1 MKQITDAPFEGDS
14 VHPSESLR
22 FGAFLA
28 PYHPL
33 NADPALQL
41 RRDID
46 LMEHLDHLGFDEAWM
61 GEHHSTGA
69 EIVPAADIFIA
80 AAAERTQRLR
90 FGTGVVSLPYH
101 HPLVTVDRI
110 TQLDLQTRGR
120 LIFGTGPGKIP
131 LDAHMMGI
139 DPSDQRRRQG
149 EALEAILALLRGE
162 VVTMSTDW
170 FTLRDARAQLPT
182 YDPAGIEIA
191 AASTVSPNGS
201 VLAGTHGLSLLSL
214 AAGSPAGFDALDRNW
229 DVYEKVCAEHGHSA
243 DRARWRLVNP
253 MFLAETRAD
262 AERAVSR
269 RIGSMAAYVNRQ
281 TGQRPDWAES
291 GRGIIDHWRNDSLG
305 EFGQAVIGTP
315 DEAIAQIDRL
325 LDKTGGFGT
334 LLILHVD
341 MADWEDTKRSYELF
355 ASEVIPH
362 FRRRNL
368 GREAS
373 LQYAE
378 DHRERLIGGLVTA
391 ITKAH
396 TDYYGESAATG
407 A

>member
-1 MKQITDAPFEGDS
+1 MTLVWTTDS
-14 VHPSESLR
+14 IN

-69 EIVPAADIFIA
+69 EIVPAPDLFIA
-80 AAAERTQRLR
+80 AAAERTERIR
-90 FGTGVVSLPYH
+90 FGTGVTSLPYH
-101 HPLVTVDRI
+101 HPLITADRI

-139 DPSDQRRRQG
+139 DPSDQRRMQG

-162 VVTMSTDW
+162 VVNMETDW

-182 YDPAGIEIA
+182 YNPAGIEIA
-191 AASTVSPNGS
+191 TASTMSPNGS

-214 AAGSPAGFDALDRNW
+214 AASSPSGFDVLDRNW
-229 DVYEKVCAEHGHSA
+229 GVYEKVCAENGHAA
-243 DRARWRLVNP
+243 DRSTWRLVNP

-269 RIGSMAAYVNRQ
+269 RIDSMAAYVNRQ
-281 TGQRPDWAES
+281 TGQNPDWAQTPK
-291 GRGIIDHWRNDSLG
+291 GIIDQWRNDTLG
-305 EFGQAVIGTP
+305 EFGQAIIGTP
-315 DEAIAQIDRL
+315 DEAIAQIERL
-325 LDKTGGFGT
+325 IEKTGGFGT
-334 LLILHVD
+334 MLILHVD
-341 MADWEDTKRSYELF
+341 MANWEDTKRSYDLF

-362 FRRRNL
+362 FKNRNA

-373 LQYAE
+373 LQFAE
-378 DHRERLIGGLVTA
+378 DNRDYLLGGLIGA

-396 TDYYGESAATG
+396 TDYYGQPAQTAG
-407 A
+407 AQA

>member
-1 MKQITDAPFEGDS
+1 MWTPDS
-14 VHPSESLR
+14 IK

-33 NADPALQL
+33 DADPALQL

-46 LMEHLDHLGFDEAWM
+46 LMTHLDHLGFDEAWM

-69 EIVPAADIFIA
+69 EIVPAPDVFIA
-80 AAAERTQRLR
+80 AAAERTERIR
-90 FGTGVVSLPYH
+90 FGTGVMSLPYH
-101 HPLVTVDRI
+101 HPLVTADRI

-139 DPSDQRRRQG
+139 NPSDQRRRQG
-149 EALEAILALLRGE
+149 EALEAILPLLRGE
-162 VVTMSTDW
+162 VVDMETDW
-170 FTLRDARAQLPT
+170 FTLRDARAQLPL
-182 YDPAGIEIA
+182 YAGSIEIA
-191 AASTVSPNGS
+191 TASTISPNGS

-214 AAGSPAGFDALDRNW
+214 AASSPSGFESLDRNW
-229 DVYEKVCAEHGHSA
+229 GVYEKVARENGHVA
-243 DRARWRLVNP
+243 DRSTWRIVNP

-281 TGQRPDWAES
+281 TGENPAWADTPA
-291 GRGIIDHWRNDSLG
+291 GIVDQWRNDTLG
-305 EFGQAVIGTP
+305 EFGQAIIGTP
-315 DEAIAQIDRL
+315 ADAIDQIDRL
-325 LDKTGGFGT
+325 IEKTGGFGT

-341 MADWEDTKRSYELF
+341 MANWEDTKRSYELF

-362 FRRRNL
+362 FKRRNI

-373 LQYAE
+373 LQFAADNSEY
-378 DHRERLIGGLVTA
+378 LIGGLAGA

-396 TDYYGESAATG
+396 TDYYGRSAETAG
-407 A
+407 AQV

>member
-1 MKQITDAPFEGDS
+1 MWTSDS
-14 VHPSESLR
+14 IK

-33 NADPALQL
+33 DADPALQL

-46 LMEHLDHLGFDEAWM
+46 LMTHLDHLGFDEAWM

-69 EIVPAADIFIA
+69 EIVPAPDVFIA
-80 AAAERTQRLR
+80 AAAERTERIR
-90 FGTGVVSLPYH
+90 FGTGVMSLPYH
-101 HPLVTVDRI
+101 HPLVTADRI

-139 DPSDQRRRQG
+139 NPSDQRRRQG
-149 EALEAILALLRGE
+149 EALEAILLLLRGE
-162 VVTMSTDW
+162 VVDMETDW
-170 FTLRDARAQLPT
+170 FTLRDARAQLPL
-182 YDPAGIEIA
+182 YAGSIEIA
-191 AASTVSPNGS
+191 TASTISPNGS

-214 AAGSPAGFDALDRNW
+214 AASSPSGFESLDRNW
-229 DVYEKVCAEHGHSA
+229 GVYEKVARENGHVA
-243 DRARWRLVNP
+243 DRSTWRIVNP

-281 TGQRPDWAES
+281 TGQNPAWADTPA
-291 GRGIIDHWRNDSLG
+291 GIVDQWRNDTLG
-305 EFGQAVIGTP
+305 EFGQAIIGTP
-315 DEAIAQIDRL
+315 EDAIDQIDRL
-325 LDKTGGFGT
+325 IEKTGGFGT

-341 MADWEDTKRSYELF
+341 MASWEDTKRSYELF
-355 ASEVIPH
+355 AAEVIPH
-362 FRRRNL
+362 FKRRNI

-373 LQYAE
+373 LQFAADNSEY
-378 DHRERLIGGLVTA
+378 LIGGLAGA

-396 TDYYGESAATG
+396 TDYYGRSAETAG
-407 A
+407 AQV

>member
-1 MKQITDAPFEGDS
+1 MWTSDS
-14 VHPSESLR
+14 IK

-33 NADPALQL
+33 NVDPALQL

-69 EIVPAADIFIA
+69 EIVPAPDMFIA
-80 AAAERTQRLR
+80 AAAERTERIR
-90 FGTGVVSLPYH
+90 FGTGVTSLPYH
-101 HPLVTVDRI
+101 HPLVTADRI

-139 DPSDQRRRQG
+139 NPSDQRRMQG
-149 EALEAILALLRGE
+149 EALEAILPLLRGE
-162 VVTMSTDW
+162 VVNMETDW

-182 YDPAGIEIA
+182 YNPAGIEIA
-191 AASTVSPNGS
+191 TASTMSPNGS

-214 AAGSPAGFDALDRNW
+214 AASSPSGFDVLDRNW
-229 DVYEKVCAEHGHSA
+229 GVYEKVCAENGHVA
-243 DRARWRLVNP
+243 DRSTWRLVNP

-269 RIGSMAAYVNRQ
+269 RIDSMAAYVNRQ
-281 TGQRPDWAES
+281 TGQNPDWAQTPK
-291 GRGIIDHWRNDSLG
+291 GIIDQWRNDTLG
-305 EFGQAVIGTP
+305 EFGQAIIGTP
-315 DEAIAQIDRL
+315 DEAIAQIERL
-325 LDKTGGFGT
+325 IEKTGGFGT
-334 LLILHVD
+334 MLILHVD
-341 MADWEDTKRSYELF
+341 MANWEDTKRSYDLF

-362 FRRRNL
+362 FKNRNR

-373 LQYAE
+373 LQFAE
-378 DHRERLIGGLVTA
+378 DNRDYLIGGLVGA

-396 TDYYGESAATG
+396 TDYYGQPAETAG
-407 A
+407 AQA

>member
-1 MKQITDAPFEGDS
+1 MWTP
-14 VHPSESLR
+14 ESLR

-69 EIVPAADIFIA
+69 EIVPAPDQFIA
-80 AAAERTQRLR
+80 AAAERTSRIR

-101 HPLVTVDRI
+101 HPLITADRI
-110 TQLDLQTRGR
+110 TQLDLLTRGR

-131 LDAHMMGI
+131 LDALMMGI
-139 DPSDQRRRQG
+139 DPADQRRRQG
-149 EALEAILALLRGE
+149 EALEAILPLLRGE
-162 VVTMSTDW
+162 VVNMTTDW

-182 YDPAGIEIA
+182 YDPAGIEVV
-191 AASTVSPNGS
+191 AASTISPNGS
-201 VLAGTHGLSLLSL
+201 VLAGSHGLSLMSL
-214 AAGSPAGFDALDRNW
+214 AASSPAGFDTLDRNW
-229 DVYEKVCAEHGHSA
+229 GVYEKVAAEHGHIA

-253 MFLAETRAD
+253 IFLAETRAD

-269 RIGSMAAYVNRQ
+269 RIDAIAAYVNRQ
-281 TGQRPDWAES
+281 IGATPDWAQTPH
-291 GRGIIDHWRNDSLG
+291 GIVEQWRTDTIG

-315 DEAIAQIDRL
+315 EDAIAQIERL
-325 LDKTGGFGT
+325 IDKTGGFGT

-341 MADWEDTKRSYELF
+341 MANWEDTKRSYELF
-355 ASEVIPH
+355 ASEVVPH
-362 FRRRNL
+362 FKNRNR

-373 LQYAE
+373 LRYAS
-378 DHRERLIGGLVTA
+378 DHREQLVGA
-391 ITKAH
+391 LVGALTKA
-396 TDYYGESAATG
+396 TSEYYGEPAAAPG
-407 A
+407 R

>member
-1 MKQITDAPFEGDS
+1 MTLVWTTDS
-14 VHPSESLR
+14 IN

-69 EIVPAADIFIA
+69 EIVPAPDLFIA
-80 AAAERTQRLR
+80 AAAERTERIR
-90 FGTGVVSLPYH
+90 FGTGVTSLPYH
-101 HPLVTVDRI
+101 HPLITADRI

-139 DPSDQRRRQG
+139 DPSDQRRMQG

-162 VVTMSTDW
+162 VVNMETDW

-182 YDPAGIEIA
+182 YNPAGIEIA
-191 AASTVSPNGS
+191 TASTMSPNGS

-214 AAGSPAGFDALDRNW
+214 AASSPSGFDVLDRNW
-229 DVYEKVCAEHGHSA
+229 GVYEKVCADNGHVA
-243 DRARWRLVNP
+243 DRSTWRLVNP

-269 RIGSMAAYVNRQ
+269 RIDSMAAYVNRQ
-281 TGQRPDWAES
+281 TGQNPDWAQTPT
-291 GRGIIDHWRNDSLG
+291 GIIDQWRNDTLG
-305 EFGQAVIGTP
+305 EFGQAIIGTP
-315 DEAIAQIDRL
+315 DEAIAQIERL
-325 LDKTGGFGT
+325 IEKTGGFGT
-334 LLILHVD
+334 MLILHVD
-341 MADWEDTKRSYELF
+341 MANWEDTKRSYDLF

-362 FRRRNL
+362 FKNRNA

-373 LQYAE
+373 LQFAE
-378 DHRERLIGGLVTA
+378 DNRDYLLGGLIGA

-396 TDYYGESAATG
+396 TDYYGQPAETAG
-407 A
+407 AQA

>member
-1 MKQITDAPFEGDS
+1 MWTAESMK
-14 VHPSESLR
+14 
-22 FGAFLA
+22 FGTFLA

-33 NADPALQL
+33 DADPALQL

-69 EIVPAADIFIA
+69 EIVPAPDVFIA
-80 AAAERTQRLR
+80 AAAERTERLR
-90 FGTGVVSLPYH
+90 FGTGVMSLPYH

-139 DPSDQRRRQG
+139 NPSDQRRRQG

-162 VVTMSTDW
+162 VVNMTTDW

-182 YDPAGIEIA
+182 YDPAGIEVA
-191 AASTVSPNGS
+191 TASTISPNGS
-201 VLAGTHGLSLLSL
+201 VLAGQHGLSLLSL
-214 AAGSPAGFDALDRNW
+214 AASSPMGFEVLDRNW
-229 DVYEKVCAEHGHSA
+229 GVYEKACAEHGHVA
-243 DRARWRLVNP
+243 DRSRWRLVNP
-253 MFLAETRAD
+253 IFLAETREE

-281 TGQRPDWAES
+281 TGENPAWADTPK
-291 GRGIIDHWRNDSLG
+291 GIIDQWRNENLG
-305 EFGQAVIGTP
+305 EFGQAIIDTP
-315 DEAIAQIDRL
+315 DEAIARIEKL
-325 LDKTGGFGT
+325 IEKTGGFGT
-334 LLILHVD
+334 MLVLHVD
-341 MADWEDTKRSYELF
+341 MASWEDTKRSYELF

-362 FRRRNL
+362 FKNRNRRR
-368 GREAS
+368 EDS
-373 LQYAE
+373 LQYAA
-378 DHRERLIGGLVTA
+378 DNRELLIGQLVTA

-396 TDYYGESAATG
+396 TDYYGEAAATG

>member
-1 MKQITDAPFEGDS
+1 MWTPASIK
-14 VHPSESLR
+14 

-33 NADPALQL
+33 TADPALQL

-69 EIVPAADIFIA
+69 EIVPAPDVFIA
-80 AAAERTQRLR
+80 AAAERTRRIR
-90 FGTGVVSLPYH
+90 FGTGVLSLPYH
-101 HPLVTVDRI
+101 HPLVTADRI

-120 LIFGTGPGKIP
+120 LIVGTGPGKIP

-139 DPSDQRRRQG
+139 DPIDQRRMQG
-149 EALEAILALLRGE
+149 EALEAVLRLLRGE
-162 VVTMSTDW
+162 VVTMQTDW

-182 YDPAGIEIA
+182 YDPAGIEVA
-191 AASTVSPNGS
+191 TASTISPNGS

-214 AAGSPAGFDALDRNW
+214 AASSPSGFEVLDRNW
-229 DVYEKVCAEHGHSA
+229 GVYEKVSAEHGHRA
-243 DRARWRLVNP
+243 DRSTWRVVNP

-269 RIGSMAAYVNRQ
+269 RIHAIAEYVNRQ
-281 TGQRPDWAES
+281 QGIEPDWAQTP
-291 GRGIIDHWRNDSLG
+291 GGIIEQWRTDTLG
-305 EFGQAVIGTP
+305 EFGQVVIGTP
-315 DEAIAQIDRL
+315 EDAIAQIERL
-325 LDKTGGFGT
+325 IEKTGGFGT

-341 MADWEDTKRSYELF
+341 MANWEDTVRSYELF
-355 ASEVIPH
+355 ASEVIPY
-362 FRRRNL
+362 FKNRNAGRR
-368 GREAS
+368 AS
-373 LQYAE
+373 LQFAE
-378 DHRERLIGGLVTA
+378 DHRDHLIGGLVGA

-396 TDYYGESAATG
+396 NDYYGQPVG

>member
-1 MKQITDAPFEGDS
+1 MWTTDS
-14 VHPSESLR
+14 IK

-69 EIVPAADIFIA
+69 EIVPAPDLFIA
-80 AAAERTQRLR
+80 AAAERTERIR
-90 FGTGVVSLPYH
+90 FGTGVTSLPYH
-101 HPLVTVDRI
+101 HPLVTADRI

-139 DPSDQRRRQG
+139 NPSDQRRMQG

-162 VVTMSTDW
+162 VVNMETDW

-182 YDPAGIEIA
+182 YNPAGIEIA
-191 AASTVSPNGS
+191 TASTMSPNGS

-214 AAGSPAGFDALDRNW
+214 AASSPSGFDVLDRNW
-229 DVYEKVCAEHGHSA
+229 GVYEKVCAENGHVA
-243 DRARWRLVNP
+243 DRSTWRLVNP

-269 RIGSMAAYVNRQ
+269 RIDSMAAYVNRQ
-281 TGQRPDWAES
+281 TGQNPDWAQTPK
-291 GRGIIDHWRNDSLG
+291 GIIDQWRGDTLG
-305 EFGQAVIGTP
+305 EFGQAIIGTP
-315 DEAIAQIDRL
+315 DEAIAQIERL
-325 LDKTGGFGT
+325 IEKTGGFGT
-334 LLILHVD
+334 MLILHVD
-341 MADWEDTKRSYELF
+341 MANWEDTKRSYDLF

-362 FRRRNL
+362 FKNRNA

-373 LQYAE
+373 LQFAE
-378 DHRERLIGGLVTA
+378 DNRDYLLGGLIGA

-396 TDYYGESAATG
+396 TDYYGQPAETAG
-407 A
+407 AQA

>member
-1 MKQITDAPFEGDS
+1 MWTS
-14 VHPSESLR
+14 RSLR

-33 NADPALQL
+33 DADPALQL
-41 RRDID
+41 RRDLD

-69 EIVPAADIFIA
+69 EIVPAPDMFIA
-80 AAAERTQRLR
+80 AAAERTRRIR
-90 FGTGVVSLPYH
+90 FGTGVMSLPYH
-101 HPLVTVDRI
+101 HPLITADRI

-120 LIFGTGPGKIP
+120 LIVGTGPGKIP

-162 VVTMSTDW
+162 VVNTTTDW

-182 YDPAGIEIA
+182 YDPAGIEVA
-191 AASTVSPNGS
+191 VASTISPNGS

-214 AAGSPAGFDALDRNW
+214 AAGSPTGFDALDRNW
-229 DVYEKVCAEHGHSA
+229 GVYEKVCADHGHLA
-243 DRARWRLVNP
+243 DRSTWRLVNP
-253 MFLAETRAD
+253 MFLAESRAD

-269 RIGSMAAYVNRQ
+269 RIGAMAAYVNRQ
-281 TGQRPDWAES
+281 TGVRPEWAQS
-291 GRGIIDHWRNDSLG
+291 PRTIIDQWRNDTLG
-305 EFGQAVIGTP
+305 EFGQAIIGTP
-315 DEAIAQIDRL
+315 DEAIAQIERL
-325 LDKTGGFGT
+325 IDKTGGFGT
-334 LLILHVD
+334 LLVLHVD
-341 MADWEDTKRSYELF
+341 MANWEDTLRSYELF
-355 ASEVIPH
+355 AAEVIPH
-362 FRRRNL
+362 FTRRNA

-373 LQYAE
+373 LQFAE
-378 DHRERLIGGLVTA
+378 DNHEYLIGGLVGA

-396 TDYYGESAATG
+396 TDYYGDQQG

>member
-1 MKQITDAPFEGDS
+1 MWKAD
-14 VHPSESLR
+14 SLR

-28 PYHPL
+28 PFHPL
-33 NADPALQL
+33 DADPALQL
-41 RRDID
+41 RRDLD
-46 LMEHLDHLGFDEAWM
+46 LMAHLDHLGFEEAWI

-69 EIVPAADIFIA
+69 EIVPAPDQFIA
-80 AAAERTQRLR
+80 AAAERTSRIR

-120 LIFGTGPGKIP
+120 VVLGTGPGKIP

-139 DPSDQRRRQG
+139 DPADQRRMQG
-149 EALEAILALLRGE
+149 EALDAVLPLLRGE
-162 VVTMSTDW
+162 VVTMETDW

-182 YDPAGIEIA
+182 YDPAGIEVV

-201 VLAGTHGLSLLSL
+201 VLAGRNGLSLLSL
-214 AAGSPAGFDALDRNW
+214 AASSPSGFDALDRNW
-229 DVYEKVCAEHGHSA
+229 EIYEKVSAEHGHVA

-253 MFLAETRAD
+253 MFLAETQAE

-269 RIGSMAAYVNRQ
+269 RIQAMAAYANRQ
-281 TGQRPDWAES
+281 N
-291 GRGIIDHWRNDSLG
+291 GRYPEWGRTPRGVIGHWRNDSLG

-315 DEAIAQIDRL
+315 DQAIAQIERL
-325 LDKTGGFGT
+325 IEKTGGFGT

-341 MADWEDTKRSYELF
+341 MANWEDTKRSYELF
-355 ASEVIPH
+355 ASEVVPH
-362 FRRRNL
+362 FRGRN
-368 GREAS
+368 RNRQAS
-373 LQYAE
+373 LQFAE
-378 DHRERLIGGLVTA
+378 DHREQLIGRLVGA
-391 ITKAH
+391 LTKAH
-396 TDYYGESAATG
+396 TDYYGESAGTG

>member
-1 MKQITDAPFEGDS
+1 MWTA
-14 VHPSESLR
+14 ESLK

-33 NADPALQL
+33 DADPALQL

-69 EIVPAADIFIA
+69 EIVPAPDVFIA
-80 AAAERTQRLR
+80 AAAERTERLR
-90 FGTGVVSLPYH
+90 FGTGVTSLPYH

-162 VVTMSTDW
+162 VVNMSTDW

-182 YDPAGIEIA
+182 YDPAGIEVA
-191 AASTVSPNGS
+191 TASTISPNGS

-214 AAGSPAGFDALDRNW
+214 AASSPMGFEVLERNW
-229 DVYEKVCAEHGHSA
+229 GVYEKVCAEHGHTA

-253 MFLAETRAD
+253 IFLAETRAE

-281 TGQRPDWAES
+281 IGQTPAWADTPN
-291 GRGIIDHWRNDSLG
+291 GIIDQWRNDTLG

-315 DEAIAQIDRL
+315 DEAIARIEAL
-325 LDKTGGFGT
+325 IEKTGGFGT
-334 LLILHVD
+334 MLILHVD
-341 MADWEDTKRSYELF
+341 MASWEDTKRSYALF

-362 FRRRNL
+362 FKNRNRR
-368 GREAS
+368 REAS
-373 LQYAE
+373 LRYAA
-378 DHRERLIGGLVTA
+378 DNRDLLIRQLVTA

-396 TDYYGESAATG
+396 TDYYGTTPTAG

>member
-1 MKQITDAPFEGDS
+1 MWKAD
-14 VHPSESLR
+14 SLR

-28 PYHPL
+28 PFHPL
-33 NADPALQL
+33 DADPALQL
-41 RRDID
+41 RRDLD
-46 LMEHLDHLGFDEAWM
+46 LMAHLDHLGFEEAWI

-69 EIVPAADIFIA
+69 EIVPAPDQFIA
-80 AAAERTQRLR
+80 AAAERTSRIR

-120 LIFGTGPGKIP
+120 VVLGTGPGKIP

-139 DPSDQRRRQG
+139 DPADQRRMQG
-149 EALEAILALLRGE
+149 EALDAVLPLLRGE
-162 VVTMSTDW
+162 VVTMETDW

-182 YDPAGIEIA
+182 YDPAGIEVV

-201 VLAGTHGLSLLSL
+201 VLAGRNGLSLLSL
-214 AAGSPAGFDALDRNW
+214 AASSPSGFDALDRNW
-229 DVYEKVCAEHGHSA
+229 EIYERVSAEHGHVA

-253 MFLAETRAD
+253 MFLAETQAE

-269 RIGSMAAYVNRQ
+269 RIQAMAAYANRQ
-281 TGQRPDWAES
+281 N
-291 GRGIIDHWRNDSLG
+291 GRHPEWGRTPRGVIDHWRNDSLG

-315 DEAIAQIDRL
+315 DQAIAQIERL
-325 LDKTGGFGT
+325 IEKTGGFGT

-341 MADWEDTKRSYELF
+341 MANWEENKRSYELF
-355 ASEVIPH
+355 ASEVVPH
-362 FRRRNL
+362 FRGRN
-368 GREAS
+368 RNRQAS
-373 LQYAE
+373 LQFAE
-378 DHRERLIGGLVTA
+378 DHREQLIGRLVGA
-391 ITKAH
+391 LTKAH
-396 TDYYGESAATG
+396 TDYYGESAGTG

>member
-1 MKQITDAPFEGDS
+1 MSDTGMK
-14 VHPSESLR
+14 

-61 GEHHSTGA
+61 GEHHSTGS
-69 EIVPAADIFIA
+69 EIVPAPDMFIA
-80 AAAERTQRLR
+80 AAAERTQRIR
-90 FGTGVVSLPYH
+90 FGTGVMSLPYH
-101 HPLVTVDRI
+101 HPLITADRI

-120 LIFGTGPGKIP
+120 LIVGTGPGKIP

-139 DPSDQRRRQG
+139 DPSEQRRMQG
-149 EALEAILALLRGE
+149 EALEALLRLLRGE
-162 VVTMSTDW
+162 VVNMETDW

-182 YDPAGIEIA
+182 YDPAGIEVA
-191 AASTVSPNGS
+191 AASTISPNGS
-201 VLAGTHGLSLLSL
+201 VLAGSHGLSLLSL
-214 AAGSPAGFDALDRNW
+214 AASSPTGFESLDRNW
-229 DVYEKVCAEHGHSA
+229 GVYEKVSAEHGHTA
-243 DRARWRLVNP
+243 DRRTWRLVNP

-269 RIGSMAAYVNRQ
+269 RIGAIAAYVNRQ
-281 TGQRPDWAES
+281 MGVDPDWAQTPA
-291 GRGIIDHWRNDSLG
+291 GIIDYWRNESLG
-305 EFGQAVIGTP
+305 EFGQAIIGTP
-315 DEAIAQIDRL
+315 DEAIAQIERL
-325 LDKTGGFGT
+325 TEKSGGFGT

-341 MADWEDTKRSYELF
+341 MANWEDTKRSYELF
-355 ASEVIPH
+355 ASEVVSH
-362 FRRRNL
+362 FRRRNI

-373 LQYAE
+373 LQFAQ
-378 DHRERLIGGLVTA
+378 DNREYLVGNLIGA

-396 TDYYGESAATG
+396 TDYYGAAQP
-407 A
+407 

>member
-1 MKQITDAPFEGDS
+1 MTLVWTTDS
-14 VHPSESLR
+14 IN

-69 EIVPAADIFIA
+69 EIVPAPDLFIA
-80 AAAERTQRLR
+80 AAAERTERIR
-90 FGTGVVSLPYH
+90 FGTGVTSLPYH
-101 HPLVTVDRI
+101 HPLITADRI

-139 DPSDQRRRQG
+139 NPSNQRRMQG
-149 EALEAILALLRGE
+149 EALEAILPLLRGE
-162 VVTMSTDW
+162 VVNMETDW

-182 YDPAGIEIA
+182 YNPAGIEIA
-191 AASTVSPNGS
+191 TASTMSPNGS

-214 AAGSPAGFDALDRNW
+214 AASSPSGFDVLDRNW
-229 DVYEKVCAEHGHSA
+229 NVYEKVCAENGHVA
-243 DRARWRLVNP
+243 DRSTWRLVNP

-269 RIGSMAAYVNRQ
+269 RIDSMAAYVNRQ
-281 TGQRPDWAES
+281 TGQNPDWAQTPK
-291 GRGIIDHWRNDSLG
+291 GIIDQWRNDTLG
-305 EFGQAVIGTP
+305 EFGQAIIGTP
-315 DEAIAQIDRL
+315 DEAITQIERL
-325 LDKTGGFGT
+325 IEKTGGFGT
-334 LLILHVD
+334 MLILHVD
-341 MADWEDTKRSYELF
+341 MANWEDTKRSYDLF

-362 FRRRNL
+362 FKNRNG

-373 LQYAE
+373 LQFAE
-378 DHRERLIGGLVTA
+378 DNRDYLLGGLIGA

-396 TDYYGESAATG
+396 TDYYGQPAETAG
-407 A
+407 AQA

>member
-1 MKQITDAPFEGDS
+1 MWTAESMK
-14 VHPSESLR
+14 

-33 NADPALQL
+33 DADPALQL

-69 EIVPAADIFIA
+69 EIVPAPDVFIA
-80 AAAERTQRLR
+80 AAAERTERLR
-90 FGTGVVSLPYH
+90 FGTGVMSLPYH

-139 DPSDQRRRQG
+139 NPSDQRRRQG

-162 VVTMSTDW
+162 VVNMTTDW

-182 YDPAGIEIA
+182 YDPAGIEVA
-191 AASTVSPNGS
+191 TASTISPNGS
-201 VLAGTHGLSLLSL
+201 VLAGQHGLSLLSL
-214 AAGSPAGFDALDRNW
+214 AASSPMGFEVLDRNW
-229 DVYEKVCAEHGHSA
+229 GVYEKACAEHGHVA
-243 DRARWRLVNP
+243 DRSRWRLVNP
-253 MFLAETRAD
+253 IFLAETREE

-281 TGQRPDWAES
+281 TGENPAWADTPK
-291 GRGIIDHWRNDSLG
+291 GIIDQWRNDNLG
-305 EFGQAVIGTP
+305 EFGQAIIGTP
-315 DEAIAQIDRL
+315 DEAIERIEKL
-325 LDKTGGFGT
+325 IEKTGGFGT
-334 LLILHVD
+334 MLVLHVD
-341 MADWEDTKRSYELF
+341 MASWEDTKRSYELF

-362 FRRRNL
+362 FKNRNRRR
-368 GREAS
+368 EDS
-373 LQYAE
+373 LQYAA
-378 DHRERLIGGLVTA
+378 DNRELLIGQLVTA

-396 TDYYGESAATG
+396 TDYYGEAAATG

>member
-1 MKQITDAPFEGDS
+1 MWTS
-14 VHPSESLR
+14 RSLR

-33 NADPALQL
+33 DADPVLQL

-69 EIVPAADIFIA
+69 EIVPAPDMFIA
-80 AAAERTQRLR
+80 AAAERTQRIR
-90 FGTGVVSLPYH
+90 FGTGVMSLPYH
-101 HPLVTVDRI
+101 HPLITADRI

-120 LIFGTGPGKIP
+120 LIVGTGPGKIP

-139 DPSDQRRRQG
+139 DPSDQRQRQG

-162 VVTMSTDW
+162 VVNMKTDW
-170 FTLRDARAQLPT
+170 FTMRDARAQLPT
-182 YDPAGIEIA
+182 YDPAGIEVA
-191 AASTVSPNGS
+191 AASTISPNGS

-214 AAGSPAGFDALDRNW
+214 AAGSPTGFDALDRNW
-229 DVYEKVCAEHGHSA
+229 GVYEKVCADHEHVA
-243 DRARWRLVNP
+243 DRATWRLVNP
-253 MFLAETRAD
+253 MFLAESRAD

-269 RIGSMAAYVNRQ
+269 RIGAMAAYVNRQ
-281 TGQRPDWAES
+281 TGVRPAWADS
-291 GRGIIDHWRNDSLG
+291 PHGIIDQWRNDTLG
-305 EFGQAVIGTP
+305 EFGQAIIGTP
-315 DEAIAQIDRL
+315 DEAIAQIERL
-325 LDKTGGFGT
+325 IEKTGGFGT
-334 LLILHVD
+334 LLLLHVD
-341 MADWEDTKRSYELF
+341 MANWEDTLRSYELF
-355 ASEVIPH
+355 AAEVVPH
-362 FRRRNL
+362 FKQRNI

-373 LQYAE
+373 LQFAE
-378 DHRERLIGGLVTA
+378 DNRDYLIGGLVSA

-396 TDYYGESAATG
+396 TDYYGEQQKG

>member
-1 MKQITDAPFEGDS
+1 MWTA
-14 VHPSESLR
+14 ESLK

-33 NADPALQL
+33 DADPALQL

-69 EIVPAADIFIA
+69 EIVPAPDVFIA
-80 AAAERTQRLR
+80 AAAERTERLR
-90 FGTGVVSLPYH
+90 FGTGVTSLPYH

-162 VVTMSTDW
+162 VVNMSTDW

-182 YDPAGIEIA
+182 YDPAGIEVA
-191 AASTVSPNGS
+191 TASTISPNGS

-214 AAGSPAGFDALDRNW
+214 AASSPMGFEVLDRNW
-229 DVYEKVCAEHGHSA
+229 GVYEKVCAEHGHTA

-253 MFLAETRAD
+253 IFLAETRAE

-281 TGQRPDWAES
+281 IGQTPAWADTPN
-291 GRGIIDHWRNDSLG
+291 GIIDQWRNDTLG

-315 DEAIAQIDRL
+315 DEAIARIEAL
-325 LDKTGGFGT
+325 IEKTGGFGT
-334 LLILHVD
+334 MLILHVD
-341 MADWEDTKRSYELF
+341 MASWEDTKRSYALF

-362 FRRRNL
+362 FKNRNRR
-368 GREAS
+368 REAS
-373 LQYAE
+373 LRYAA
-378 DHRERLIGGLVTA
+378 DNRDLLIGQLVTA

-396 TDYYGESAATG
+396 TDYYGTTPTAG

>member
-1 MKQITDAPFEGDS
+1 MWSAASI
-14 VHPSESLR
+14 R

-33 NADPALQL
+33 DADPALQL

-46 LMEHLDHLGFDEAWM
+46 LMQHLDHLGFDEAWI

-69 EIVPAADIFIA
+69 EIVPAPEVFIA
-80 AAAERTQRLR
+80 AAAERTERIR

-101 HPLVTVDRI
+101 HPLITADRI

-120 LIFGTGPGKIP
+120 VIFGTGPGKIP

-139 DPSDQRRRQG
+139 DPNDQRRRQG
-149 EALEAILALLRGE
+149 EALEAILRLLRGE
-162 VVTMSTDW
+162 VVDMETDW
-170 FTLRDARAQLPT
+170 FTLRDARTQLPT
-182 YDPAGIEIA
+182 YDPAGIEVVT
-191 AASTVSPNGS
+191 ASTISPNGS

-214 AAGSPAGFDALDRNW
+214 AAGSPTGFEALDRNW
-229 DVYEKVCAEHGHSA
+229 GVYEKVAAEHGHVA
-243 DRARWRLVNP
+243 ARSTWRLVNP

-281 TGQRPDWAES
+281 TGANPDWAQTPA
-291 GRGIIDHWRNDSLG
+291 GIIDQWRNDTLG
-305 EFGQAVIGTP
+305 EFGQAIIGTP
-315 DEAIAQIDRL
+315 DEAIAQIERL
-325 LDKTGGFGT
+325 IEKTGGFGT

-341 MADWEDTKRSYELF
+341 MADWEATKRSYELF

-362 FRRRNL
+362 FTRRNA
-368 GREAS
+368 GRRAS
-373 LQYAE
+373 LQFAE
-378 DHRERLIGGLVTA
+378 DHRDHLIGSLVGA
-391 ITKAH
+391 LTKAH
-396 TDYYGESAATG
+396 TDYYGRSEG
-407 A
+407 AQA